1 MLIMQCCHA
10 PLRCRAFWSMPEKVK
25 VREQGLSIAVFAGWR
40 HSTTCVRCRWP
51 VCWCTA
57 LTPPVTSV
65 PPTSAA
71 CKRSRP
77 ADVKLL
83 ASASTPAESR
93 LLGAASPPDTL
104 CSGGCSPALH
114 HSRARAAGDR
124 LVPRNALVAVLPSVQ
139 FFVRRAVV
147 SILWAEC
154 TSRRAVCRRRA
165 PVLCTNTHTGLGHCA
180 ILA

>member
-1 MLIMQCCHA
+1 MLIMQCCHV
-10 PLRCRAFWSMPEKVK
+10 PLRCRAFWSVPEKIK

-57 LTPPVTSV
+57 PTLPVTSV

-71 CKRSRP
+71 CKRSCP

-83 ASASTPAESR
+83 ANASTPAESR
-93 LLGAASPPDTL
+93 LLGAASPLDTL

-165 PVLCTNTHTGLGHCA
+165 PVCVPTLTPV
-180 ILA
+180 